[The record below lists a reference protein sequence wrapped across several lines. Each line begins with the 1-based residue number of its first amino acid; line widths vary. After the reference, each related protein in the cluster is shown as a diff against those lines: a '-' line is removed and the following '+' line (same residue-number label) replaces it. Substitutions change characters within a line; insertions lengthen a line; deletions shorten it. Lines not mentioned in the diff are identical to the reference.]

1 MPSSV
6 AYAWDHFRL
15 KNVANLMLQLYAL
28 WAFRHVTF
36 QKPDF
41 ANYPKV
47 VAFQKNIVLAIN
59 LFGCFLNCKN
69 LTGHEI
75 IDFSVKKIITHSQ
88 CARAKRGLRIDVLVS
103 CHGSM
108 ISINFNRKVTFYM
121 YKQYSNT
128 FGLVKYIHVGNI
140 QKRKVLSFFCGSV
153 Y

>member
-6 AYAWDHFRL
+6 AYAWDHFRF
-15 KNVANLMLQLYAL
+15 KNVNLMLQLYAL
-28 WAFRHVTF
+28 WSFRNVTF
-36 QKPDF
+36 QKPHS

-59 LFGCFLNCKN
+59 LLEFFNCKN

-75 IDFSVKKIITHSQ
+75 IDLKKNNYSLSVRT
-88 CARAKRGLRIDVLVS
+88 CKRGFRIAVLVS

-108 ISINFNRKVTFYM
+108 ISTNFNRKITFYM

-140 QKRKVLSFFCGSV
+140 QKRKVLRFFCGSV
-153 Y
+153 YKQ